1 MSGFAGFGCFGFF
14 FPPNGTPKYNQ
25 EKKSLLPEETSTFLN
40 MQLLFILIKQAFPP
54 SYNVFFSPQSQYSQS
69 WMAMKKTMKNVAG
82 RDSFEAD
89 L

>member
-54 SYNVFFSPQSQYSQS
+54 HIIGMSFSPPNHSTVKVE
-69 WMAMKKTMKNVAG
+69 W
-82 RDSFEAD
+82 